1 MTIGRIPK
9 VDPGATQPQD
19 RKPSPPAGRAGFK
32 TAPSGKDRVPPKPSQ
47 PASGAAF
54 KSTAAPPKP
63 TTPASKSAADAAPKP
78 AGKPAHPQTSSQAPE
93 GNAQGSAKAFWQQQA
108 GASTGSARPAP
119 KRENNHSQQQSQ
131 APSAQPQAQTT
142 GGWKKTASGWS
153 QSPPQSKS
161 NEQPAPPPSPAGNS
175 STTTTQPSGRP
186 KPAQPSTARAP
197 DPGGSMPKLALAN
210 TELSRFAQA
219 QDKWYQDGQVTLTSD
234 IVKTVTADHVRL
246 FPRDTKAV
254 EFFDLQITPE
264 ALLAMR
270 ELPIESFQAAEI
282 SGYMQGDGSV
292 VLPESLREIRLGG
305 AIPAMQSFLIAAGK
319 LPELRSF
326 TALGSGIDDTGASA
340 LAQSR
345 SVKLIDLS
353 NNQVS
358 AKGAHELLGMLT
370 LEGLDLSDNR
380 IGSNGSAQLSAS
392 RIPEKSQ
399 ISRLR
404 VAGNRDLS
412 EASLHALYR
421 LPLTAVDISSTN
433 ISRLPEDNNNRW
445 RGLQTIWLHN
455 NKLLLRQSDWMPMLQ
470 GLAATKL
477 SEICIS
483 NADLGSLVSGLA
495 WVPTL
500 RTLDVS
506 CTAMPEGELKPLTQ
520 RNLPSFLNLSDCSL
534 TSAHIDELT
543 ETQEPDNRLQALW
556 ITNNPNLDEN
566 DYARLLR
573 KYPSMMLG
581 IGGDDHA
588 NACFDRLPGDLQLRV
603 SQHELTRVFPLIPE

>member
-54 KSTAAPPKP
+54 KSTAAPPADDP
-63 TTPASKSAADAAPKP
+63 GVQERGRRGACQPASLRILKRHPRLRKATLKDPRRHS
-78 AGKPAHPQTSSQAPE
+78 GNSRLAHPPGRQDRRQ
-93 GNAQGSAKAFWQQQA
+93 SAKTIIRSNSRKRLRHNPRRKRREA
-108 GASTGSARPAP
+108 GRKRPVVGA
-119 KRENNHSQQQSQ
+119 
-131 APSAQPQAQTT
+131 
-142 GGWKKTASGWS
+142 
-153 QSPPQSKS
+153 SPPQSKS
-161 NEQPAPPPSPAGNS
+161 NEQPAPPLARGQFEYHDYATVWQAKAGPTIHRS
-175 STTTTQPSGRP
+175 GPGPRRFYAKTRAREYRAVLLRAGSRQVVPGRP
-186 KPAQPSTARAP
+186 SDLDQRYRQN
-197 DPGGSMPKLALAN
+197 GHRR
-210 TELSRFAQA
+210 SRP
-219 QDKWYQDGQVTLTSD
+219 T
-234 IVKTVTADHVRL
+234 

-495 WVPTL
+495 CSDAAHAGRIVHGNAGR
-500 RTLDVS
+500 RTEAIDTTEPAVLL
-506 CTAMPEGELKPLTQ
+506 E
-520 RNLPSFLNLSDCSL
+520 SFRLLSDER
-534 TSAHIDELT
+534 AHRRTDGDSRT
-543 ETQEPDNRLQALW
+543 GQPA
-556 ITNNPNLDEN
+556 PGPLDYEQ
-566 DYARLLR
+566 
-573 KYPSMMLG
+573 PQS
-581 IGGDDHA
+581 
-588 NACFDRLPGDLQLRV
+588 
-603 SQHELTRVFPLIPE
+603 